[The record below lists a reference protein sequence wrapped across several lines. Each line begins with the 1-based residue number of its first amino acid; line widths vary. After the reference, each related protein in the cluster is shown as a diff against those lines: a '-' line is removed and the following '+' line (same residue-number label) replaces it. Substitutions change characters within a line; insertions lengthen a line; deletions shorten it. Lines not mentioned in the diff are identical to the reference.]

1 MERLRFEVFQKL
13 MLRRTKALL
22 ESRFS
27 VGSACF
33 VCVKPGLP
41 PMTSDMLT
49 VLRTCTRLEDQI
61 SMRAAAG
68 VSESVEPESVG
79 SLFLETHGQIL
90 LTSESENDAS
100 ALESCVARHALR

>member
-1 MERLRFEVFQKL
+1 
-13 MLRRTKALL
+13 
-22 ESRFS
+22 
-27 VGSACF
+27 
-33 VCVKPGLP
+33 
-41 PMTSDMLT
+41 
-49 VLRTCTRLEDQI
+49 
-61 SMRAAAG
+61 MRAAAG